1 MSSVKIVTSQQMR
14 LIEERSEAAGVS
26 TDALMERAGEEVAR
40 RAEGLLAGGSAVTVL
55 VGPGNNGGDGLVAA
69 RHLCR
74 PGREVSAYVC
84 TPRRTPDPKLE
95 LAAEAGVAVVLAA
108 EDEGLVGLDGIL
120 DSAGLVVDAVLG
132 TGRSRAIEG
141 SLQAILHK
149 LSEARPRRPV
159 MRLVAVDVPS
169 GLDAD
174 TGSADPACVAADL
187 TVALGFPKTGLFEVS
202 GPDLVGE
209 MDVADIGLPDGP
221 ADDAGAELM
230 TDAWACGLL
239 PRRPA
244 AAHKGT
250 FGRTLIVAGSR
261 NYVGAAYLAA
271 MGAYRAGAGLVT
283 LAIPEA
289 LRTPLAAA
297 APEPTYLPLPESEP
311 GVVSSDAAPV
321 VLDAIAKYDALLI
334 GCGLGRAHA
343 TRSLIEAVLY
353 SKRELPPIVVD
364 ADGLNTL
371 SLATS
376 DDLPW
381 WELFPGPAVLTP
393 HQGEMARLAGHSV
406 PQSGDRIGAARES
419 SAKWNKVTVLK
430 GAHTVVASPGGEVM
444 VSPFANP
451 GLATAGTGDV
461 LAGIVSGLLSQG
473 LSLQTAASLGVFLH
487 GAAGDRV
494 RSELG
499 DSGMVASDLLPEI
512 PRVTRDLR
520 GS

>member
-1 MSSVKIVTSQQMR
+1 MSSIKIVTSQQMR

-40 RAEGLLAGGSAVTVL
+40 RAEGLLADGSAVTVL

-74 PGREVSAYVC
+74 PAREVSAYVC
-84 TPRRTPDPKLE
+84 SPRRTPDQKLE
-95 LAAEAGVAVVLAA
+95 LAAEAGVGVTVAA
-108 EDEGLVGLDGIL
+108 EDEGLVGLDGLL

-132 TGRSRAIEG
+132 TGPSRAIEG
-141 SLQAILHK
+141 DLEAILRK
-149 LSEARPRRPV
+149 VAEARTRRPA

-187 TVALGFPKTGLFEVS
+187 TVTLGFPKAGLFEMS
-202 GPDLVGE
+202 GTDLVGE
-209 MDVADIGLPDGP
+209 IDVADIGLPDGL
-221 ADDAGAELM
+221 ADDVDAELM
-230 TDAWACGLL
+230 TDAWASGLL

-244 AAHKGT
+244 VAHKGT

-353 SKRELPPIVVD
+353 SKRELPPTVVD

-371 SLATS
+371 SLAGG
-376 DDLPW
+376 DVPW

-393 HQGEMARLAGHSV
+393 HQGEMVRLAGDST
-406 PQSGDRIGAARES
+406 PRSGDRIGEARES
-419 SAKWNKVTVLK
+419 AARWNKVTVLK
-430 GAHTVVASPGGEVM
+430 GAHTVVASPGGDVM

-473 LSLQTAASLGVFLH
+473 LSLQIAASLGVFLH

-499 DSGMVASDLLPEI
+499 ESGIVASDLLAEI